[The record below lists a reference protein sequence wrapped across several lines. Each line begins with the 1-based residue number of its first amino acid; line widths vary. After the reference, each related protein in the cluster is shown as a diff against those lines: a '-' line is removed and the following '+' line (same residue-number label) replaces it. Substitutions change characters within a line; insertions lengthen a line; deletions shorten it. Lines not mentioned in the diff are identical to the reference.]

1 MNCPNCKIE
10 LHPKNIQGIS
20 VDECEQCEGIWFE
33 DDELRQVK
41 DKIDS
46 DLNWMDFE
54 ILKHPEKF
62 KPKAKR
68 TNCPS
73 CQKPMNVLDYDH
85 TKVEIDY
92 CTSCN
97 GVWLE
102 KNELEKI
109 IEALEKEILTMP
121 LSEYVSSTIEEAK
134 ELLTGPESFLSE
146 WKDFSTILRF
156 MQYRIPSIQP
166 QILDTLLTAQNNPL
180 NR

>member
-1 MNCPNCKIE
+1 MNCPNCSIA
-10 LHPKNIQGIS
+10 LIQKNIQGIQI
-20 VDECEQCEGIWFE
+20 DECEKCEGIWLE
-33 DDELRQVK
+33 EAELRQVK

-68 TNCPS
+68 TACPS
-73 CQKPMNVLDYDH
+73 CKKAMSVLDYDE

-92 CTSCN
+92 CTECK

-102 KNELEKI
+102 KNELESI
-109 IEALEKEILTMP
+109 IEALEKELLTKS
-121 LSEYVSSTIEEAK
+121 LGEYVSETLGEAK
-134 ELLTGPESFLSE
+134 DLLTGPESFLSE

-156 MQYRIPSIQP
+156 MQYRILSLQP
-166 QILDTLLTAQNNPL
+166 KIHDTIVTFQNNPL

>member
-1 MNCPNCKIE
+1 MNCPNCSIA
-10 LHPKNIQGIS
+10 LVQKNIQGIQI
-20 VDECEQCEGIWFE
+20 DECEQCEGIWLE
-33 DDELRQVK
+33 EAELRQVK

-68 TNCPS
+68 TACPS
-73 CQKPMNVLDYDH
+73 CKKAMSVLDYDE

-92 CTSCN
+92 CTDCK

-102 KNELEKI
+102 KNELESI
-109 IEALEKEILTMP
+109 IAALEKELLTKS
-121 LSEYVSSTIEEAK
+121 LGEYVSETLGEAK
-134 ELLTGPESFLSE
+134 DLLTGPESFLSE

-156 MQYRIPSIQP
+156 MQYRILSLQP
-166 QILDTLLTAQNNPL
+166 KIHDTIVTFQNNPL